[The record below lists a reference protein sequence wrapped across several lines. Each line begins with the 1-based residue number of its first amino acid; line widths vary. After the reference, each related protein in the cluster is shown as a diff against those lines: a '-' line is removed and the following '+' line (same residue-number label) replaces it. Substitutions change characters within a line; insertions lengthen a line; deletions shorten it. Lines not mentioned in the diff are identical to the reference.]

1 MSQSLWKK
9 YLLENSNFNVINI
22 GSEQYL
28 CTYTTTTTNNTYS
41 AILPIDSNISK
52 KLRGVDL
59 TRRQMNELRSTI
71 IKNKQ

>member
-1 MSQSLWKK
+1 MNESLWKK
-9 YLLENSNFNVINI
+9 YLLENSNFNVTSI

-52 KLRGVDL
+52 KYRGIDL
-59 TRRQMNELRSTI
+59 TRRQMNDLRSKI
-71 IKNKQ
+71 LKNKQ